1 MELKELLAIQ
11 PRDYLREGFFAPDGQ
26 LREGI
31 NGYYS
36 LAMAY
41 RCREEG
47 LTPDRLKRLTDE
59 LARIAERH
67 APVGIDEAGQPLTS
81 EVLSSLQQ
89 IRNDADVVQSPTLT
103 ALFEAASP
111 WIQDWKNFAAFALHL
126 ERIMAQL
133 ALLLA
138 IPQAMET

>member
-11 PRDYLREGFFAPDGQ
+11 PKDYLHEGFFASDGS

-47 LTPDRLKRLTDE
+47 LGPDRLKSLLDE
-59 LARIAERH
+59 LAQIVASYSPSDEPERPLRPEALSAFQRIRH
-67 APVGIDEAGQPLTS
+67 EADGI
-81 EVLSSLQQ
+81 
-89 IRNDADVVQSPTLT
+89 QSPTLT
-103 ALFEAASP
+103 VLFEAAGP
-111 WIQDWKNFAAFALHL
+111 WVQDWNGFAAFALHL
-126 ERIMAQL
+126 QRIRAQL
-133 ALLLA
+133 ALSCRR
-138 IPQAMET
+138 